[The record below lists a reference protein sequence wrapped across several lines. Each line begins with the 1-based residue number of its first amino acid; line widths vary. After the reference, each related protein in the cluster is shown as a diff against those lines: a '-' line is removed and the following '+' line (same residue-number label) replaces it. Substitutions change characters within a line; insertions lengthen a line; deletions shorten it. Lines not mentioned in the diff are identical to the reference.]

1 MTGMRIGLLL
11 FGMPRDSTRSAADDV
26 RDDELSHRVIG
37 CAIKVHRVLGNAL
50 LESAY
55 EPCLVYEL
63 GKAGMTVQRQVLLP
77 LIYEEVRIE
86 MAYRLDL
93 IVNNELVI
101 ELKTVS
107 QLLPVHDAQM
117 LTYLRLSGI
126 ERGLLMNFH
135 AHSLA
140 KGIKRFVLTRSSA

>member
-1 MTGMRIGLLL
+1 MSEGSL
-11 FGMPRDSTRSAADDV
+11 STVSEDIIK
-26 RDDELSHRVIG
+26 DELSHRVIG

-55 EPCLVYEL
+55 HGCLEYEL
-63 GKAGMTVQRQVLLP
+63 GRAGMSVASQVALP
-77 LIYEEVRIE
+77 LIYEGVRIE
-86 MAYRLDL
+86 VAYRLDL

-101 ELKTVS
+101 EVKTVS
-107 QLLPVHDAQM
+107 QLLPIHDAQM

-135 AHSLA
+135 AHPLS
-140 KGIKRFVLTRSSA
+140 KGIKRLVLTRRSP

>member
-1 MTGMRIGLLL
+1 MQSHSR
-11 FGMPRDSTRSAADDV
+11 RSASRDIL
-26 RDDELSHRVIG
+26 DDELSHRIIG

-55 EPCLVYEL
+55 QGCLEHEL
-63 GKAGMTVQRQVLLP
+63 RKSGMAVSSQVTQP
-77 LIYEEVRIE
+77 LIYDGIRIE
-86 MAYRLDL
+86 LAYRLDL
-93 IVNNELVI
+93 IVNDELVI
-101 ELKTVS
+101 ELKTVT

-135 AHSLA
+135 AHPLV
-140 KGIKRFVLTRSSA
+140 KGIKRFVLTRSSP

>member
-1 MTGMRIGLLL
+1 M
-11 FGMPRDSTRSAADDV
+11 SRSASDDI
-26 RDDELSHRVIG
+26 RDDELSHRIIG

-55 EPCLVYEL
+55 QGCLEYEL
-63 GKAGMTVQRQVLLP
+63 SKSGMSVASQVTQP
-77 LIYEEVRIE
+77 LIYEGVRIE

-93 IVNNELVI
+93 IVNNEIVI
-101 ELKTVS
+101 ELKTVT

-117 LTYLRLSGI
+117 LTYLKLSGI

-135 AHSLA
+135 AHPLA
-140 KGIKRFVLTRSSA
+140 KGIKRFVLTRSPP